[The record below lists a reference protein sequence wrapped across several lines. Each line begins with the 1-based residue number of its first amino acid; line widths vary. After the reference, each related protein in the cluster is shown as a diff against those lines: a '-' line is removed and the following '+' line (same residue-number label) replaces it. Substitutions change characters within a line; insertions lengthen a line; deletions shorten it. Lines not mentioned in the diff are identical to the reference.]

1 LNTQFIEFLA
11 KNNAIRFGEFILKSG
26 RASPYFIDL
35 GVLTNG
41 SAITELGKH
50 YANKINEAF
59 KGDFDVV
66 FGPAYKAIPLAISA
80 SMALNNM
87 GQDKKWLF
95 DRKEIKL
102 HGADAN
108 SLFVGSQTL
117 DIGQKVVIVDDV
129 MTTGGT
135 KLDAITRLEKSLKA
149 EVKGIVVAVDR
160 MEIGRRRSAIEEF
173 TEETDVPVYSIT
185 DIKSVFQ
192 HLHNR
197 DIDGKIYVDD
207 KIYKAYEEYM
217 KKYGAISTIS

>member
-1 LNTQFIEFLA
+1 MNTQFIEFLA

-26 RASPYFIDL
+26 RTSPYFIDL

-50 YANKINEAF
+50 YANKINEVY

-66 FGPAYKAIPLAISA
+66 FGPAYKAIPLAISSA
-80 SMALNNM
+80 MALNYM
-87 GQDKKWLF
+87 GLDKKWLF
-95 DRKEIKL
+95 DRKEVKL

-108 SLFVGSQTL
+108 SLFVGSQNL

-135 KLDAITRLEKSLKA
+135 KVEAITRLEKSLKA
-149 EVKGIVVAVDR
+149 EVMGIVVAVDR
-160 MEIGRRRSAIEEF
+160 MEINRRRSAIDEF
-173 TEETDVPVYSIT
+173 VEETGVEVHAIT

-197 DIDGKIYVDD
+197 DVDGKVYVDD
-207 KIYKAYEEYM
+207 KIYKAYEDYM
-217 KKYGAISTIS
+217 KKYGAVSTIS